1 MKKFQLIDEDV
12 TKQVC
17 SHLKSFDKFNNLV
30 IKVEER
36 ELAQLYL
43 SVSLDG
49 VNLLEECLPS
59 RDGLVGVPTRFEQQV
74 NYLSWQ
80 VTYFNDVEKLL
91 DAPLLVKTYKSNT
104 VDIALGE
111 TVVDGFK
118 YEFSL
123 YDRSVYEEPDFNIQV
138 AFTKVNGDLQHDS
151 VIKTHDLHN
160 YEDLEETFAK
170 IQAQIQKEY

>member
-80 VTYFNDVEKLL
+80 TKYFGDVENLL
-91 DAPLLVKTYKSNT
+91 NAPLLVKAYKEN
-104 VDIALGE
+104 DIDHALGE
-111 TVVDGFK
+111 TVVAGVK
-118 YEFSL
+118 YEFALAAGDL
-123 YDRSVYEEPDFNIQV
+123 YDEPDFHIEIK
-138 AFTKVNGDLQHDS
+138 FTRFDGYLQYDTS
-151 VIKTHDLHN
+151 VKTHVWRS
-160 YEDLEETFAK
+160 YEYLDETFNK
-170 IQAQIQKEY
+170 LSSIVNQ